1 MSSPT
6 PPGRGGLLSPNVMHG
21 VLWALLAG
29 MLYSLVPVGVRLVSD
44 RLPAIEIVFLRNFF
58 GFLLFLAIYAWRGGY
73 SLRTRRF
80 GFHLQRNIFNFI
92 GMWLWFAALAMMP
105 LGKAVALHF
114 TEPLWVAVLAIL
126 FLGERPG
133 KYRWGAIAVGFCGAL
148 IILRPG
154 AIPIGLAALMVLGSA
169 FCYATVVIY
178 SRSLAR
184 TDSPATTTFY
194 YQGMLMVFAF
204 FPMLWVWVMPGW
216 QDVPGLLLLTTVGTA
231 APYCIIRAFKY
242 AEASVISP
250 LSFMRLPVTAIFA
263 YLIFSEATG
272 PWVWVG
278 AVVIFT
284 AAYMM
289 TRGEIRAA
297 AK

>member
-1 MSSPT
+1 MSSST
-6 PPGRGGLLSPNVMHG
+6 PPGRGGLLSPNIMHG

-29 MLYSLVPVGVRLVSD
+29 ALYSLVPVGVRLVSD
-44 RLPAIEIVFLRNFF
+44 RLPAIEIVFFRNFF
-58 GFLLFLAIYAWRGGY
+58 GFVVFLAIFAWRGGY
-73 SLRTRRF
+73 SLKTRRF

-92 GMWLWFAALAMMP
+92 GMWLWFAALTMMP

-133 KYRWGAIAVGFCGAL
+133 IYRWGGIAVGFSGIL

-154 AIPIGLAALMVLGSA
+154 AIPIDLAALMVLGTA
-169 FCYATVVIY
+169 FSYATVVIY

-184 TDSPATTTFY
+184 TDQPATTTIY
-194 YQGMLMVFAF
+194 YQGMLSVFAF
-204 FPMLWVWVMPGW
+204 VPMLWVWVSPGW
-216 QDVPGLLLLTTVGTA
+216 QDVPGLLLVSTVGTA
-231 APYCIIRAFKY
+231 APYCIIRAYKY
-242 AEASVISP
+242 AEASILAP
-250 LSFMRLPVTAIFA
+250 LNFLRLPITVTFA
-263 YLIFSEATG
+263 YLLFGEATSL
-272 PWVWVG
+272 WVWLG
-278 AVVIFT
+278 AGVIFG